1 MTGLMGK
8 WAYTSLILYSKP
20 CCTSTAGSAFVSRAS
35 AKWQMGAHLGD
46 TSEHVANHRLDG
58 TQASDVLTGS
68 VPDSEDDLRSLLRL
82 DLVDSE

>member
-1 MTGLMGK
+1 
-8 WAYTSLILYSKP
+8 
-20 CCTSTAGSAFVSRAS
+20 
-35 AKWQMGAHLGD
+35 MGAHLGD

-58 TQASDVLTGS
+58 THASDVLTGS